1 MGILI
6 TLCAR
11 AGSKGI
17 PGKNTKLLNGKPL
30 VEYSINCA
38 KKFSDIFNCHIAI
51 STDDDTIKKIGES
64 FDIHTSYKRP
74 DNLTTD
80 SAGKIDTITDILF
93 FEEKLK
99 GGKFD
104 YVLDLDITSPIR
116 TIQDLTTAFEILI
129 KDEAALN
136 IFSVNH
142 ANRNPYFNMVERKE
156 NGYYG
161 LVKSGNF
168 LTRQSALHVYDM
180 NASFYFYRRSFFD
193 QLNKKV
199 VNEKS
204 LIYIMQ
210 HMCFDLDHQIDF
222 EFMSFLLEHDK
233 LNIEL

>member
-1 MGILI
+1 MEILI

-38 KKFSDIFNCHIAI
+38 KKFSGIFNCHIAI

-64 FDIHTSYKRP
+64 FGIYTTYKRP
-74 DNLTTD
+74 DELSTD

-99 GGKFD
+99 GRKFD
-104 YVLDLDITSPIR
+104 YVLDLDITSPLR
-116 TIQDLTTAFEILI
+116 TIQDMTTAFEILI
-129 KDEAALN
+129 KDETALN

-142 ANRNPYFNMVERKE
+142 ANRNPYFNMVEQKE

-168 LTRQSALHVYDM
+168 LTRQSASPVYDM
-180 NASFYFYRRSFFD
+180 NASFYFYRRLFFD
-193 QLNKKV
+193 QPDKRV
-199 VNEKS
+199 VNDKS
-204 LIYIMQ
+204 LIYIMP
-210 HMCFDLDHQIDF
+210 HLCFDLDHLIDF
-222 EFMSFLLEHDK
+222 EFMLFLLEHNK
-233 LNIEL
+233 LTIEL